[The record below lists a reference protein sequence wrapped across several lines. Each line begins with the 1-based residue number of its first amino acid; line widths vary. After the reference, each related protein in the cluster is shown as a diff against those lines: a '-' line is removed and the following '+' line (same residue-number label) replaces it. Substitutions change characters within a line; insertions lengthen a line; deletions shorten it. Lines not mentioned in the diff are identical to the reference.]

1 MLIGF
6 FDLFLSKAACTSLEP
21 NPEEDAFVVEE
32 EAAAAIGELWFDSP
46 DPAANVQGANPRSTE
61 PPVSDLD
68 FRKRCHWLRDDEGL
82 STG

>member
-6 FDLFLSKAACTSLEP
+6 LDLFLSKAACTSLEP
-21 NPEEDAFVVEE
+21 NPEDDAFAVEE
-32 EAAAAIGELWFDSP
+32 AAAIGELWLDSP
-46 DPAANVQGANPRSTE
+46 DPIVQGAKPRSTE

-68 FRKRCHWLRDDEGL
+68 FLKRCHWLLDEEGL